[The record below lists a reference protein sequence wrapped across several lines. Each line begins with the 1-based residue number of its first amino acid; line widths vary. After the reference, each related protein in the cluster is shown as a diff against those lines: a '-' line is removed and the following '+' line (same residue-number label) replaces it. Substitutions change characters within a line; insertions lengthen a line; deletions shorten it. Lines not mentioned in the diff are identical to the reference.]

1 MAIMAQPSVVEQS
14 RALILAGG
22 GLAGIAWETGVL
34 TGIADE
40 APHAADALLNSRVLL
55 GTSAGSAVAA
65 QLGSGASLADLYARQ
80 IAEESHEIDSGVT
93 IDDLTEVFVRALGEA
108 GSTLERLRRIGGIAL
123 AADTVPEQVR
133 RAVIAH
139 RLPSHDWP
147 NRDLRITAIDTATG
161 ELVVFTRDCGVALV
175 DAVAA
180 SCAVPGAWPTVTIG
194 SRQFMD
200 GGVGSTV
207 NTSAAADCA
216 AAVVLVPAGEAAP
229 SPFGAGA
236 RAEIAAF
243 PGATFTV
250 FADADA
256 LTAFG
261 GNPLDPRCRR
271 PSAAAGRAQGRRVA
285 AAVGAFLGG

>member
-1 MAIMAQPSVVEQS
+1 MA

-34 TGIADE
+34 AGIADE
-40 APHAADALLNSRVLL
+40 SPRIADMLLNSDVLL
-55 GTSAGSAVAA
+55 GTSAGSAVSA
-65 QLGSGASLADLYARQ
+65 QLGSGSSLAELYARQ
-80 IAEESHEIDSGVT
+80 IAEQSHEIDSGVT
-93 IDDLTEVFVRALGEA
+93 IDDLTEVFVSALGEA
-108 GSTLERLRRIGGIAL
+108 GSTVDRLRRIGEIAL

-133 RAVIAH
+133 REVIAH

-161 ELVVFTRDCGVALV
+161 ELVVFTRDSGVALV

-194 SRQFMD
+194 ARTFMD
-200 GGVGSTV
+200 GGVGSAV
-207 NTSAAADCA
+207 NMAAAADCA
-216 AAVVLVPAGEAAP
+216 AAVVLVPAAADAP
-229 SPFGAGA
+229 SPFGDGPG
-236 RAEIAAF
+236 AEIAAF

-250 FADADA
+250 FADDDA
-256 LTAFG
+256 LVAFG
-261 GNPLDPRCRR
+261 NNPLDPQCRR
-271 PSAAAGRAQGRRVA
+271 PSAIAGRVQGRRVA